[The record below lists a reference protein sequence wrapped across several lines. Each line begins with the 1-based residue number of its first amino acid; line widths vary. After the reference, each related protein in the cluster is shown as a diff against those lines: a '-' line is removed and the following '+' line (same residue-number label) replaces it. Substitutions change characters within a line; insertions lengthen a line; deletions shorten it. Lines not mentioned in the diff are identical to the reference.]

1 MSVVGRAW
9 NEIAIAI
16 ARVRGSLGERAGAG
30 AGFLGDVRGCDC
42 VRSPPAGLD
51 LLESGLVE
59 SLEACSAFRLVM
71 VGSKAFLLLRRP
83 SQTQR
88 TWVGR
93 PSRIFLDELDGWLG
107 AVVASVCKRG
117 VS

>member
-9 NEIAIAI
+9 NEIAIVRA
-16 ARVRGSLGERAGAG
+16 RGSLVERVGAG
-30 AGFLGDVRGCDC
+30 AGFLGDVRGRDC

-51 LLESGLVE
+51 LLGSGLVE
-59 SLEACSAFRLVM
+59 SLEACSAFRPQM
-71 VGSKAFLLLRRP
+71 AESKAFSLSRRP

-93 PSRIFLDELDGWLG
+93 PSRIFLDESDGWLG
-107 AVVASVCKRG
+107 AVVAFVCKRG